1 MSGVR
6 RVELAEAWVLH
17 SRPFRETSLIVEAFA
32 REHGRIGLVARGGR
46 RPRSPLGLAAQPF
59 RRLLLS
65 WGGRGDLA
73 TLHRAECAMDA
84 MEKSAECA
92 AEGGADSAAH
102 DRAGKIPQGASLLPA
117 MYLNELLLK
126 LTRREDPHP
135 ELFDHYCV
143 ALSGLSGGRPLE
155 AVLRRFEL
163 DLLASLGLGLDLE
176 RDAQGRPLVP
186 DASYRYRMEEGARAL
201 PAGAPTGKAMNF
213 SGAELLGMAR
223 GKWDSRDTR
232 TAARRLLRAAIDFYL
247 EGRPLN
253 TRRVFAAMR

>member
-46 RPRSPLGLAAQPF
+46 RARSPLGLAAQPF

-73 TLHRAECAMDA
+73 TLHRAECAM
-84 MEKSAECA
+84 EESA
-92 AEGGADSAAH
+92 DRAAH
-102 DRAGKIPQGASLLPA
+102 HRAGKIPQGAGLLAA
-117 MYLNELLLK
+117 MYINELLLK

-135 ELFDHYCV
+135 ELFDHYCI
-143 ALSGLSGGRPLE
+143 ALAGLRSGHPVE

-163 DLLASLGLGLDLE
+163 NLLASLGLGLDLE
-176 RDAQGRPLVP
+176 RDTEGRPLVP
-186 DASYRYRMEEGARAL
+186 DAAYCYRMEEGAQAL

-213 SGAELLGMAR
+213 SGAELMGVAC
-223 GKWDSRDTR
+223 GKWASQGTR
-232 TAARRLLRAAIDFYL
+232 LAARRLLKTAIDFYL

>member
-73 TLHRAECAMDA
+73 TLHRAECAM
-84 MEKSAECA
+84 EESAECA
-92 AEGGADSAAH
+92 MEESADRAAH
-102 DRAGKIPQGASLLPA
+102 HRAGEIPQGAGLLAA
-117 MYLNELLLK
+117 MYINELLLK

-143 ALSGLSGGRPLE
+143 ALAGLRSGHPVE

-163 DLLASLGLGLDLE
+163 NLLASLGLGLDLE
-176 RDAQGRPLVP
+176 RDTEGRPLVP
-186 DASYRYRMEEGARAL
+186 DAAYCYRMEEGAQAL

-213 SGAELLGMAR
+213 SGAELMGVAR
-223 GKWDSRDTR
+223 GKWASQGTR
-232 TAARRLLRAAIDFYL
+232 LAARRLLKTAIDFYL

>member
-1 MSGVR
+1 MSGDR

-46 RPRSPLGLAAQPF
+46 RPRSPLSLAAQPF

-65 WGGRGDLA
+65 WGGCGDLA
-73 TLHRAECAMDA
+73 TLHCAEYAMQASLDCE
-84 MEKSAECA
+84 MP
-92 AEGGADSAAH
+92 D
-102 DRAGKIPQGASLLPA
+102 DAGKIPQGASLLAA

-135 ELFDHYCV
+135 GVFDHYCI
-143 ALSGLSGGRPLE
+143 ALAGLSGGRPIE

-163 DLLASLGLGLDLE
+163 GLLAALGLGLDLE
-176 RDAQGRPLVP
+176 RDAEGRALVP
-186 DASYRYRMEEGARAL
+186 DAAYCYRMEEGARVL
-201 PAGAPTGKAMNF
+201 PAGARTGNAMNF

-223 GKWDSRDTR
+223 GEWASRNTR
-232 TAARRLLRAAIDFYL
+232 QAARRLLKAAIDFYL

-253 TRRVFAAMR
+253 TRRVFAAMQ

>member
-73 TLHRAECAMDA
+73 TLHRAECAM
-84 MEKSAECA
+84 EESAECT
-92 AEGGADSAAH
+92 AH
-102 DRAGKIPQGASLLPA
+102 DRAGEIPQGAGLLAA
-117 MYLNELLLK
+117 MYINELLLK

-143 ALSGLSGGRPLE
+143 ALAGLRSGHPVE

-163 DLLASLGLGLDLE
+163 NLLASLGLGLDLE
-176 RDAQGRPLVP
+176 RDTEGRPLIP
-186 DASYRYRMEEGARAL
+186 DAAYCYRMEEGAQAL

-213 SGAELLGMAR
+213 SGAELMSVAR
-223 GKWDSRDTR
+223 GKWASQGTR
-232 TAARRLLRAAIDFYL
+232 LAARRLLKTAIDFYL